1 LGHPKFKKLADE
13 EVAEHNAKS
22 GKYNIGE
29 DPLGNWRLVVPKM
42 RPWEG
47 AYARLTEKIARLFA
61 VVNSPDMNPH
71 DFQEILKEL
80 AVYCKI
86 VRILFDEDREAMS

>member
-1 LGHPKFKKLADE
+1 MGHPRFKQLADE

-22 GKYNIGE
+22 GKYNTGE

-47 AYARLTEKIARLFA
+47 CYARLTEKIARLFA
-61 VVNSPDMNPH
+61 VVNSPAMSPYDL
-71 DFQEILKEL
+71 QEILKEI
-80 AVYCKI
+80 AVYCKL
-86 VRILFDEDREAMS
+86 VRILFDEDFEAKS